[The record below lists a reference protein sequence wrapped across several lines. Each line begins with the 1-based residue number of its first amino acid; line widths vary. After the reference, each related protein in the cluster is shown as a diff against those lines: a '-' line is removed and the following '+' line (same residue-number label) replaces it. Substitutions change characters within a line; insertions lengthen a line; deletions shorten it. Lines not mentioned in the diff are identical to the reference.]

1 MASSNHTGGIGGT
14 KVASICLTKRYRPEE
29 KQMMRRTFF
38 SIAGVLLLSACGGI
52 INIGGGGQSRS
63 YDIST
68 NRDNYNRGNVGEATI
83 RNASDQTLEYNLCQ
97 RRLERQVDRSWITAF
112 EWPTAGGACTSE
124 ARRLSRG
131 QSVDT
136 FFDIPTGMP
145 AGTYRIMFLGLIG
158 EDGNRISGDRAASP
172 SFTVR

>member
-1 MASSNHTGGIGGT
+1 VIGGT
-14 KVASICLTKRYRPEE
+14 KVASIRLTRRHRLEE
-29 KQMMRRTFF
+29 KQMTRRVLA
-38 SIAGVLLLSACGGI
+38 SVASALLLSACGGI
-52 INIGGGGQSRS
+52 INLGGGGSSRP

-112 EWPTAGGACTSE
+112 EWPTAGGACTTE

-145 AGTYRIMFLGLIG
+145 AGTYRIMFLGLMG
-158 EDGNRISGDRAASP
+158 VDGSRLSGDRAASP